1 MSIITGNFWLNSS
14 QMQNNAEILW
24 PAMQAFG
31 WSDWAIA
38 AILGNM
44 QTESSLNPGIWQS
57 LREGWLDG
65 GYGLVQWT
73 PATKL
78 FSWMD
83 ENGYTRD
90 DYEGQLAR
98 IKWERDNGEQYYS
111 TSAYPISFNEFLH
124 YEPTDGETDEE
135 ACKYLAAAWVKNYE
149 RPKNQN
155 QPQRGV
161 QAWRWF
167 QIFHNGNPNPPEPEP
182 PKPPDPPEP
191 DNPDTPENT
200 YKYLWECSGIF
211 WILIRETGTPF
222 MLSSTVK
229 RISANIV
236 EYQETRFK
244 SIGGNF
250 YKVMRR

>member
-1 MSIITGNFWLNSS
+1 MPIISGNFFLNSE
-14 QMQNNAEILW
+14 QMQNNAKILW
-24 PAMQAFG
+24 SAMQALG

-83 ENGYTRD
+83 ENGYPRD
-90 DYEGQLAR
+90 DYKGQLAR
-98 IKWERDNGEQYYS
+98 MEWERANGEQYYS
-111 TSAYPISFNEFLH
+111 TSAYPLSFDEFLH
-124 YEPTDGETDEE
+124 YEPKDGETDEE
-135 ACKYLAAAWVKNYE
+135 TCKYLAAAWVKNYE

-167 QIFHNGNPNPPEPEP
+167 QIFHNKNPNPPEPEP
-182 PKPPDPPEP
+182 PEPPDPPKPDEP
-191 DNPDTPENT
+191 DNE
-200 YKYLWECSGIF
+200 YKYLWECGGVF
-211 WILIRETGTPF
+211 WILIRSESTPYA
-222 MLSSTVK
+222 LSSTVK
-229 RISANIV
+229 RVSKDIV
-236 EYQETRFK
+236 IYQGVQFK
-244 SIGGNF
+244 AIGGNY
-250 YKVMRR
+250 YKAIRNEG